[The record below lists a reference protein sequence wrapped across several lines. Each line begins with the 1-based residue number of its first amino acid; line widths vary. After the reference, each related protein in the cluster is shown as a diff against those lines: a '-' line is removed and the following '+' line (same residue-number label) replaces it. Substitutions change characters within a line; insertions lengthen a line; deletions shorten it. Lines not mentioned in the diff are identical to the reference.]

1 MSSSRNI
8 ILRIDWISIVVF
20 LCLVVIGW
28 ANIYSAKYTEEAA
41 LTFFESTHGKQFS
54 FIVLSFALIIFLF
67 SLEAKFYERFAS
79 VFYLLAIA
87 LLLGLFVFGKTRSG
101 ETSWYNF
108 GAIGLQPSEFAKSA
122 TAIAIAKFLS
132 DISTNLRQRFIDQI
146 KAFTIIF
153 VPVLIIL
160 IQSDEGSALVYLSL
174 IFVLYREGLPS
185 IYFNAV
191 ISFALIFILTIAF
204 GIVWV
209 SIGIFIFLLFLFIKK
224 SLKLKRFRKAIYLG
238 LLAVM
243 IGFSFFSNYFFD
255 KVLQPHQ
262 QDRINLVLGKEVT
275 TAGRDYNTNQSL
287 IAIGSGGLFGKGW
300 LSGTQTKGDFVPEQH
315 TDYIFSTI
323 GEEWG
328 FIGSFSVIFLYA
340 FLIIRILFIAERQK
354 NSFSRIYGYGVASI
368 LFTHFAINIGMVIG
382 LAPTIGIP
390 LPFVSYGG
398 SSLWGF
404 TVLLFVF
411 LKLDANRINEW

>member
-8 ILRIDWISIVVF
+8 LLRVDWISVIVF
-20 LCLVVIGW
+20 LCLVIIGW
-28 ANIYSAKYTEEAA
+28 ANVYSAKYTEEAA
-41 LTFFESTHGKQFS
+41 LTFFESTHGKQLS
-54 FIVLSFALIIFLF
+54 FVVLSFALITFLF

-79 VFYLLAIA
+79 VFYLLALV

-108 GAIGLQPSEFAKSA
+108 GSIGLQPSEFAKSA
-122 TAIAIAKFLS
+122 TALAIAKFLS
-132 DISTNLRQRFIDQI
+132 DISTNLRQRFLDQV
-146 KAFTIIF
+146 KAFIIIF

-174 IFVLYREGLPS
+174 IFVLYREGLPA

-204 GIVWV
+204 GVVWV
-209 SIGIFIFLLFLFIKK
+209 SIGIGVFLLALFLKRG
-224 SLKLKRFRKAIYLG
+224 LKLKRFRKLIYLG
-238 LLAVM
+238 LLVVM
-243 IGFSFFSNYFFD
+243 MGFSYFSSYFFD
-255 KVLQPHQ
+255 EVLQPHQ

-328 FIGSFSVIFLYA
+328 FMGSLTVIFLYA

-354 NSFSRIYGYGVASI
+354 NNFSRIYGYGVASI

-382 LAPTIGIP
+382 LVPTIGIP

-404 TVLLFVF
+404 TILLFVF